1 MMTTDTDAALVR
13 VDAVFGRAAED
24 GWLDKPFVF
33 TNCLTGEGIADVA
46 TLIRRNVLFTWSRRG
61 NWPDERARRSRTRAL
76 SGRAGAD
83 AQRAPGKHG
92 VLDIAFARRG
102 DRSVLAHLHRKAPL
116 LVQQALY
123 WDEHLAPPRP
133 GGRRRP
139 RRPGRSIALL
149 GMHAQ

>member
-61 NWPDERARRSRTRAL
+61 NWPDERARRSRARAL

-102 DRSVLAHLHRKAPL
+102 DRSVLAHLHRKAAPARPAGPVL
-116 LVQQALY
+116 GRAPRAPATRRASATATTRP
-123 WDEHLAPPRP
+123 EHCLA
-133 GGRRRP
+133 G
-139 RRPGRSIALL
+139 
-149 GMHAQ
+149 